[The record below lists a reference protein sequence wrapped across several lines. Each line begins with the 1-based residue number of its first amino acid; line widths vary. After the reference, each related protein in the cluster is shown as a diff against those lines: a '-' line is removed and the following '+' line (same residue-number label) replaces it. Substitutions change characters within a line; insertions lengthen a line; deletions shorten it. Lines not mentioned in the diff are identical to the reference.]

1 MKIILV
7 RHAEAA
13 GDPHATPPR
22 PVAGFLSPAG
32 VRAAGATAAALAEAG
47 IGHLL
52 VSPYGRCLQTAEAIA
67 AAAGDPP
74 IAVHDWLRE
83 WLPAASLKELPSTRF
98 EEMMRRDGERYVEE
112 TWKTELGE
120 GCYEMHARIVPPLYA
135 ELAALGL
142 RRRLGGWVPDAGAE
156 RRVVAIVAHGG
167 SLGVVAGGLLG
178 LPPFP
183 IAPLAFQLAGVAT
196 ITFTMR
202 RGIGYP
208 HLVVPPPG

>member
-1 MKIILV
+1 MKLILV

-22 PVAGFLSPAG
+22 PVVGFLSPAG
-32 VRAAGATAAALAEAG
+32 VRQAGVTAAALAGLG
-47 IGHLL
+47 IEHLM
-52 VSPYGRCLQTAEAIA
+52 VSPYGRCLQTAEVIA
-67 AAAGDPP
+67 AAAGAPP
-74 IAVHDWLRE
+74 IAVHAWLRE
-83 WLPAASLKELPSTRF
+83 WLPEASLRDLPSTRF

-156 RRVVAIVAHGG
+156 RRTIAIVAHGG
-167 SLGVVAGGLLG
+167 SLGVVVSALLG

-183 IAPLAFQLAGVAT
+183 IAPVSFQLAGVAT

-208 HLVVPPPG
+208 HLVVHAPG